1 MSVLG
6 YEQTSSHPESTS
18 ALPPRADIQIRASA
32 FSSAVSPDAQDGG
45 AVRYPLPRWLL
56 LPMTYNAILIIE
68 CLVEDFGW
76 DAVMDVLMKE
86 AATASDAHLNKVEGH
101 LDAAITVNEGKGQ
114 LFVL

>member
-1 MSVLG
+1 M
-6 YEQTSSHPESTS
+6 
-18 ALPPRADIQIRASA
+18 ASPA
-32 FSSAVSPDAQDGG
+32 TL
-45 AVRYPLPRWLL
+45 R
-56 LPMTYNAILIIE
+56 NAILTIE

-86 AATASDAHLNKVEGH
+86 AATASDERLEEL